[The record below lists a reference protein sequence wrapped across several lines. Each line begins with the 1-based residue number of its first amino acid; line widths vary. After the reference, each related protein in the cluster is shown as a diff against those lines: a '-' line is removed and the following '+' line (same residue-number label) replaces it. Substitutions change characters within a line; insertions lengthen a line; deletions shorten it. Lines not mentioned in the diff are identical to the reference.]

1 MDKIT
6 FIGDNGEAIDYYV
19 IEESRINGM
28 NYILVTDSAEADD
41 GEAYIMRDVSAET
54 DTEAV
59 YEFVADDTELE
70 ALRKVF
76 EELLED
82 IDLA

>member
-59 YEFVADDTELE
+59 YEFVEDDTELE